1 MGIQFREKYGKTFS
15 KLAEISK
22 AAEKVDEFNIYEEAN
37 PEAKKYANIVVS
49 EVLPEDSSIKGLEN
63 LHALYDSVT
72 KEGKSGLILAEHYSN
87 FDLPEIMYLLE
98 KTGEDW
104 AKDMA
109 SRIVA
114 IAGMK
119 LNESDPF
126 VRAYAESFTRVV
138 VYPSRS
144 QDSVEKKDIS
154 DEEKQ
159 AEAQRAKKINFA
171 AMRAMD
177 QCKKR
182 GQIIVVFPA
191 GTRYR
196 PGKPETKQGLREI
209 DSYFRLFDNMVLI
222 SINGNCLHI
231 NPETP
236 DDMLSDII
244 EPETITLT
252 ASPVMECKSFR
263 KNILANL
270 PEDCPDPKQE
280 TVNQM
285 MKILEKMHDDEEKIR
300 EGLK

>member
-1 MGIQFREKYGKTFS
+1 MGVQFREKYGEYFA
-15 KLAEISK
+15 KLASVSK
-22 AAEKVDEFNIYEEAN
+22 AAEKINEFNTYEEAN
-37 PEAKKYANIVVS
+37 PQATKYANLVVS
-49 EVLPEDSSIKGLEN
+49 EVLPPDSEIKGLEN
-63 LHALYDSVT
+63 LHKLYDSVV

-144 QDSVEKKDIS
+144 QDSVEKKNIS
-154 DEEKQ
+154 EEEKE
-159 AEAQRAKKINFA
+159 AEVQRAKKINFA

-177 QCKKR
+177 HCKKR

-196 PGKPETKQGLREI
+196 PGKPETKRGLREI

-222 SINGNCLHI
+222 SINGNCLKI

-244 EPETITLT
+244 DPEKITLT
-252 ASPVMECKSFR
+252 ASSVMECKAFR
-263 KNILANL
+263 KGVLANL

-280 TVNQM
+280 TVDQM

-300 EGLK
+300 SGK